1 MGNVRYKEI
10 SSELEA
16 SASPIL
22 QNRSRISIG
31 NNVNVGEIFY
41 LLLEDLLPSPIQA
54 RKKFDEEALKRLA
67 ETISSVGITA
77 PLSVVSSLEEKG
89 KFEIISGE
97 RRFRAAKICGLK
109 KVPCMILE
117 DKNTLDEIALIE
129 NIQRD
134 DLHPIELAD
143 ALYRLSKTW
152 KTSREIA
159 KKIGKTEST
168 VSELLAFSKL
178 PKEIKEHLIN
188 GQIQTRSILR
198 KLSSMTSISEM
209 RDYLKISREGKI
221 SFNKSVLRISL
232 EGTSFKIQA
241 SKLSALSSEER
252 GKLKKELLQIVDSL

>member
-16 SASPIL
+16 SASPML
-22 QNRSRISIG
+22 QNRSRVSIG

-41 LLLEDLLPSPIQA
+41 LLIEDLVPSPMQA
-54 RKKFDEEALKRLA
+54 RKKFDEEALKSLA

-77 PLSVVSSLEEKG
+77 PLSVVASIDKKG
-89 KFEIISGE
+89 KFEIVSGE

-109 KVPCMILE
+109 KLPCMILE
-117 DKNTLDEIALIE
+117 NKNTLDEIALIE
-129 NIQRD
+129 NIQRE

-143 ALYRLSKTW
+143 ALYGLSKIW
-152 KTSREIA
+152 KSTREIS

-168 VSELLAFSKL
+168 VSELLTFSKL

-188 GQIQTRSILR
+188 ERIQTRSILR

-209 RDYLKISREGKI
+209 RKYLKLSGEGRS

-232 EGTSFKIQA
+232 EGASFKIQA
-241 SKLSALSSEER
+241 SKLSALSDSER
-252 GKLKKELLQIVDSL
+252 KKLKKELFHIIESL